1 MSSKKIKMWQGGIK
15 MASLN
20 GTDAIRELDISKLYL
35 YKPRLFMV
43 KP

>member
-1 MSSKKIKMWQGGIK
+1 MWQGGIN

-20 GTDAIRELDISKLYL
+20 STDAIRELDISKSYL

-43 KP
+43 TP